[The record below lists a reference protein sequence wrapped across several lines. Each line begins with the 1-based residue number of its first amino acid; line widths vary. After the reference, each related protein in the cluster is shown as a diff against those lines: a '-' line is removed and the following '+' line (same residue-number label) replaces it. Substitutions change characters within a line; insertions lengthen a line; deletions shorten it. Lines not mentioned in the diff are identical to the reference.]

1 MILLLKDYI
10 REFSVHLFN
19 ILIGIEYLDW
29 ILTAQL
35 LGKCVEM
42 RHLII

>member
-19 ILIGIEYLDW
+19 ILIGIEYLD
-29 ILTAQL
+29 
-35 LGKCVEM
+35 
-42 RHLII
+42 